1 MRSQIYTGR
10 VFHTR
15 TSPVRHAFSYPIF
28 LLYVDLSELQSIG
41 RGNPLFGYNAMRPC
55 SISDSDYLGSQ
66 NLSLLEKVTR
76 WLPNE
81 TSHASG
87 VFMLTMPRIL
97 GVGFNPASFFF
108 CLDAGGGVAALLVE
122 VANTYH
128 EKHVYVLFPDE
139 AHAATTAA
147 GLAQYEFQKALFVSP
162 FNGVEGSYSLRF
174 SRPGAQTF
182 RIGLDLSVRGEKILR
197 TALALNAEPFGAAR
211 LASTLV
217 RYPCTVALTL
227 PRIAHQATLLRLC
240 KGLKPRLKPKALAW
254 SISSGMRPSE
264 AAAAPQDET

>member
-1 MRSQIYTGR
+1 MRSKIYTGR

-41 RGNPLFGYNAMRPC
+41 RGNPLFGYNTMKPC
-55 SISDSDYLGSQ
+55 SISDRDYLGSQ
-66 NLSLLEKVTR
+66 NLSLVEKVMR
-76 WLPNE
+76 CLPSE
-81 TSHASG
+81 TSSASG

-97 GVGFNPASFFF
+97 GIGFNPASFFF
-108 CLDAGGGVAALLVE
+108 CLDASGGVAALLVE

-128 EKHVYVLFPDE
+128 EKHTYVLCPDE
-139 AHAATTAA
+139 IHAAATARPA
-147 GLAQYEFQKALFVSP
+147 KYEFQKELFVSP
-162 FNGVEGSYSLRF
+162 FNGVEGCYSLRF

-182 RIGLDLSVRGEKILR
+182 RLGLDLSVGGEKILR
-197 TALALNAEPFGAAR
+197 TALTLNGEPFGVPG

-227 PRIAHQATLLRLC
+227 PRIAHQAALLRFR
-240 KGLKPRLKPKALAW
+240 KGLKPRLKPWALAW
-254 SISSGMRPSE
+254 SISSGRRPPQ
-264 AAAAPQDET
+264 AAAAPREET